1 MREIISANNLKGAV
15 TRASST
21 WETRFLAD
29 DSEVRRLDDAPTAF
43 PFLIFF
49 ERGSVPD
56 SDVLPVRTV
65 LLEESVDPAT
75 CMEGVQQD
83 RQQEREDRQKDRQ
96 CLLRERARGQKR
108 EGRQQDRQC
117 RQQRKAFSKEVAI
130 VKGRQLNRK
139 QDRQGR
145 QQDKQRKSR
154 EQDRQDRQRDRQDR
168 HQRDERHLSRDQT
181 GADPRVGRAWDTSGG
196 SSNRDGTRKD
206 DHNDRDDP
214 MQRYR
219 ENRSLRRRRV
229 NEVSRKWSQ
238 NAERILPQ
246 PCRLCQLAF
255 PSREKWLDHVKE
267 EHGGLQRYR
276 NALFSLLALKPYVV
290 SGQEWRLIIANFS
303 EFLARSAT
311 DWEGFSP
318 EMEEQLEKP
327 EGLHREKRWEP
338 RGRAACVF
346 CARKQWIEDLHK
358 VHLAGP
364 QCFMKNRWAV
374 ANLLSV
380 ERYANRWPL
389 IPYAELDA
397 SAVNLVIDDEGGAT
411 KRALLHK
418 RRIETKHLTGT
429 APSNVCADCF
439 DAFSADNP
447 WLCKYCLANDMW
459 LGRWA
464 PIFRN
469 ANVTHQ
475 MLMALA
481 RIVTTKIV
489 LRPEGRASQAAG
501 AENRW
506 DFLFHQA
513 GMIGSAILFPNADC
527 GDAMRQYPPESM
539 GESFAVSFVAT
550 PSMTVEVDD
559 QDPALTTLRGEG
571 LNAPGARAQLY
582 ARRTV
587 SKIAKLQLNRR
598 EFDDQAALL
607 KETNVVY
614 READYREDLV
624 AKWVPDKE
632 NPAVPNIILDKV
644 VAVPL
649 EGDAGTVISSGP
661 ADATAAGDA
670 ERLDADVEASRQ
682 ARYISAF
689 ETHVEDLN
697 EAQTSGTLEVVSLIN
712 QLEQLEQTAQRS
724 VAAETET
731 VLESGATLP
740 DEAGRERILA
750 LCQDSMSRVCSWIF
764 HHHPPPPSPGRFASW
779 KYVVARRKDYLR
791 WTIHSP
797 AATSD

>member
-29 DSEVRRLDDAPTAF
+29 DSKVRRLDDAPTAF
-43 PFLIFF
+43 PFIIFF
-49 ERGSVPD
+49 ERGTVPD

-65 LLEESVDPAT
+65 LLEESVDPAA
-75 CMEGVQQD
+75 CMEGVQHVQQD
-83 RQQEREDRQKDRQ
+83 SEGEQQKKVHRQQEKVDRV
-96 CLLRERARGQKR
+96 RERARAQTR
-108 EGRQQDRQC
+108 VDRQQDRQC
-117 RQQRKAFSKEVAI
+117 RQQRRAFSQEEAI

-139 QDRQGR
+139 QERQGR
-145 QQDKQRKSR
+145 QQAKQRQTR
-154 EQDRQDRQRDRQDR
+154 EQDRQDRQRDRHDR
-168 HQRDERHLSRDQT
+168 HQRDERHLSRDQR

-214 MQRYR
+214 MQRFR
-219 ENRSLRRRRV
+219 ENRFLRRRRR
-229 NEVSRKWSQ
+229 NEVCRIWSP

-364 QCFMKNRWAV
+364 HCFMKNRWAV

-380 ERYANRWPL
+380 ERYAKRWPL

-397 SAVNLVIDDEGGAT
+397 SAVDLVTDDEGGAR
-411 KRALLHK
+411 KRVLLHK

-550 PSMTVEVDD
+550 PSMTVEADD

-571 LNAPGARAQLY
+571 LNATDARAQLY

-614 READYREDLV
+614 REAEYREDLV

-697 EAQTSGTLEVVSLIN
+697 EAKTSGTLEVVSLIN

-764 HHHPPPPSPGRFASW
+764 HHHPPTPP
-779 KYVVARRKDYLR
+779 LT
-791 WTIHSP
+791 WTVCFLEIC
-797 AATSD
+797 DC